1 MSVGLRAVAAAA
13 AIASVC
19 GAVVLATSGQR
30 AASSGSAGDT
40 EIQLTHGGRRR
51 SYVLHVPA
59 RRAPGALPLV
69 IAFHGG
75 GGNAPGFRDYAGLNA
90 VADREGFLVV
100 YPNGTGL
107 LRSILLTFNAGSN
120 CCGPAQRQGV
130 DDVGFAMAVVDDVAR
145 REKID
150 RSRVYATG
158 HSNGAIMAYRLAAE
172 RADAIAAIAPVAG
185 AMSLDRFAPTR
196 PVPVLHIHS
205 VDDPRALYEGGT
217 GPPFPGTDNRVQHAS
232 VPAALDKW
240 ISHNGCQQKPTTAEV
255 RRGRAGSPEATHT
268 ATKLAYMPCSTG
280 ADVVHWKLTVAGH
293 GWPGGP
299 SPVREQLSGP
309 RTSVI
314 NAAEEIWAFVSRFRR
329 TGLQVP
335 VTTGRDPS
343 DGRPGQTGARR
354 AAGRR

>member
-1 MSVGLRAVAAAA
+1 MPAHRAPALVRFTRMAQAAV
-13 AIASVC
+13 IASVC
-19 GAVVLATSGQR
+19 GAAAVPTAHQR
-30 AASSGSAGDT
+30 PTAVASRSDV
-40 EIQLTHGGRRR
+40 EIELTHGGRRR

-59 RRAPGALPLV
+59 RRGGSALPVL

-90 VADREGFLVV
+90 VADREGFIVV
-100 YPNGTGL
+100 YPSGTGV
-107 LRSILLTFNAGSN
+107 LRSVLLTFNAGNN

-185 AMSLDRFAPTR
+185 AMSLDRFAPSR
-196 PVPVLHIHS
+196 PVAVLHIHS

-217 GPPFPGTDNRVQHAS
+217 GPPFPGTDNRVQHAP
-232 VPAALDKW
+232 VQVALDSW
-240 ISHNGCQQKPTTAEV
+240 IRQNGCQAKPAAAEV
-255 RRGRAGSPEATHT
+255 RRGREGSAEATHT
-268 ATKLAYMPCSTG
+268 ATRLVYTPCSTG
-280 ADVVHWKLTVAGH
+280 AEVVHWKLTVAGH
-293 GWPGGP
+293 GWPGGN
-299 SPVREQLSGP
+299 SPAREQLSGP

-314 NAAEEIWAFVSRFRR
+314 NAAEEIWAFVSRF
-329 TGLQVP
+329 
-335 VTTGRDPS
+335 TTSPR
-343 DGRPGQTGARR
+343 
-354 AAGRR
+354 

>member
-1 MSVGLRAVAAAA
+1 MNVT
-13 AIASVC
+13 AIAVGV
-19 GAVVLATSGQR
+19 GALCLA
-30 AASSGSAGDT
+30 SAGRPQVAPPRGSDA
-40 EIQLTHGGRRR
+40 EIELTHGGRRR

-59 RRAPGALPLV
+59 RRGGGALPVL

-90 VADREGFLVV
+90 VADREGFIVV
-100 YPNGTGL
+100 YPNGTGV
-107 LRSILLTFNAGSN
+107 LRSVLLTFNAGNN

-145 REKID
+145 RERID
-150 RSRVYATG
+150 RGRVYATG

-185 AMSLDRFAPTR
+185 AMSLDRFAPSR

-217 GPPFPGTDNRVQHAS
+217 GPPFPGTDNRVQHAP
-232 VPAALDKW
+232 VQAALDRW
-240 ISHNGCQQKPTTAEV
+240 IRNNGCQAKPAVAEV
-255 RRGRAGSPEATHT
+255 RRGREGSAEATHT
-268 ATKLAYMPCSTG
+268 ATRLVYTPCSTG
-280 ADVVHWKLTVAGH
+280 AEVTQWKLTVAGH
-293 GWPGGP
+293 GWPGGN

-314 NAAEEIWAFVSRFRR
+314 NAAEEIWAFVSRFTR
-329 TGLQVP
+329 VP
-335 VTTGRDPS
+335 RKE
-343 DGRPGQTGARR
+343 
-354 AAGRR
+354 